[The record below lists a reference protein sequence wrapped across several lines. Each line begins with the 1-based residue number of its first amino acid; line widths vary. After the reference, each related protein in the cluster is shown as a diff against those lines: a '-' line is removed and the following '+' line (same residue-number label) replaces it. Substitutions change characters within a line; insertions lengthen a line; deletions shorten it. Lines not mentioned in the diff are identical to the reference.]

1 MLPIKRVD
9 HIAFATH
16 SIDGSLRWFQTL
28 FGAREVRRMRVEAEG
43 YTFATLAIPNAQIQF
58 ELLEPIGAES
68 FVARFLRQRGPGFHH
83 ITIEVEDV
91 AAAAE
96 ELRRHEIEPFGGV
109 RGGDGWR
116 ETFIHPRDSNGM
128 LIQLVQK
135 PPQPERP

>member
-16 SIDGSLRWFQTL
+16 SIDESLHWFQAI
-28 FGAREVRRMRVEAEG
+28 FGARELRRMRVEEEG
-43 YTFATLAIPNAQIQF
+43 YTFATLEIPNAQLHV
-58 ELLEPIGAES
+58 ELLEPIDGDG

-96 ELRRHEIEPFGGV
+96 ELRQHEIEPFGGV

-116 ETFIHPRDSNGM
+116 ETFIHPRDGHGV

-135 PPQPERP
+135 PPQAE

>member
-1 MLPIKRVD
+1 VLPIKRVD

-16 SIDGSLRWFQTL
+16 SIDQSLRWFQAI
-28 FGAREVRRMRVEAEG
+28 FGAREVRRMRVADEG
-43 YTFATLAIPNAQIQF
+43 YTFATLEIPNAQINV
-58 ELLEPIGAES
+58 ELLEPIGEES

-116 ETFIHPRDSNGM
+116 ETLLHPPDSHGR
-128 LIQLVQK
+128 LLQLVTK

>member
-16 SIDGSLRWFQTL
+16 SIDEALRWFQDV
-28 FGAREVRRMRVEAEG
+28 FGARELCRMRVEDEWS
-43 YTFATLAIPNAQIQF
+43 TFATMVIPNAQVQF
-58 ELLEPIGAES
+58 ELLEPIGEES

-83 ITIEVEDV
+83 LTIEVENV

-109 RGGDGWR
+109 RGGDGWH
-116 ETFIHPRDSNGM
+116 ETFIHPRDANGV

-135 PPQPERP
+135 PPQVGRP